1 MWKAYFLFDDP
12 RNTAIKNMRGEGPL
26 KVARLNGRVR
36 GTFWD
41 IEDAN
46 PLNRDE
52 LAWVILNPAYVEALN
67 RK

>member
-12 RNTAIKNMRGEGPL
+12 RNAAIKNMRGEGPL